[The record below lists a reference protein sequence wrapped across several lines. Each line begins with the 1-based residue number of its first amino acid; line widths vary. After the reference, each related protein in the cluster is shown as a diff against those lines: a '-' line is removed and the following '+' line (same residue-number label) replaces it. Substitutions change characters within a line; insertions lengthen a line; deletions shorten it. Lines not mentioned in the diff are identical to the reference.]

1 VESFSRSTR
10 LRFEHETRNTRVDVS
25 DVDRTVVEG
34 MRARFDPFH
43 GRIAP
48 HATLVFAVDRLDAD
62 RLGAHVVERVLG
74 DGVE

>member
-1 VESFSRSTR
+1 
-10 LRFEHETRNTRVDVS
+10 
-25 DVDRTVVEG
+25 